1 MIAKRDGKALLAI
14 RAYQWH
20 VLGCLLAT
28 RRRYTACHQL
38 IGPVEKEHFC
48 GFGFGLIF
56 CGGLGL

>member
-1 MIAKRDGKALLAI
+1 MAGDFGEVGPHKK
-14 RAYQWH
+14 
-20 VLGCLLAT
+20 
-28 RRRYTACHQL
+28 CHQL